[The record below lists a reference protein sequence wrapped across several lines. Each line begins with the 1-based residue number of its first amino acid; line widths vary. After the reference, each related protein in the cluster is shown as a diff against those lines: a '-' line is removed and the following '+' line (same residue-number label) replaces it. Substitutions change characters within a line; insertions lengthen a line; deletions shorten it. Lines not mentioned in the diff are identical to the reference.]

1 MQRIARV
8 AVTIFTLSTSVAH
21 ATGLRVPIENGLGTP
36 GVAAG
41 PALAEDASTGI
52 TNPAGLV
59 RINDYPEFV
68 LAVNPAFTSTNFK
81 GDVAVEP
88 PPIVTPIGDIT
99 TSTYMTGEADAKL
112 NVPLLAIH
120 LSYPLKEWLV
130 YGFSLTNPFG
140 QSVDYPEY
148 AIVAP
153 RVTEA
158 TLITWDISNS
168 FGFQITP
175 EFSVGVGIDAILLDF
190 SAENLYPFALNNKP
204 LTSIF
209 TQNEAAGW
217 SMSWHAGA
225 LYQFNNKHSRVGFN
239 YRPPVTMEGDG
250 RSYSTIDQESLL
262 AGTGGGAVVNKD
274 FEVKFD
280 LPPIYSLAIYH
291 QIMPRLDIALSTE
304 FTQWSYFDEIQFKNV
319 VNTPDFNSPQGYKNT
334 WGYGASAFYQWTQ
347 QFRTSVGLK
356 FDYSPLNPKY
366 ITPDFPDSDVWV
378 LGVSG
383 AYQFNRV
390 VRLEIGYS
398 HSFFQEVEINTYDPV
413 AYTSIT
419 GTGHLYGDVINTQLT
434 INLAPLVKRYDNFN
448 EYVSPPGKPE
458 WPKTDPLSK
467 PSAEANQTEAN
478 SAEEK
483 QAAEESTE
491 EKPTA

>member
-8 AVTIFTLSTSVAH
+8 AVTILTLSTSVAY

-68 LAVNPAFTSTNFK
+68 MAVNPAFTSTNFK
-81 GDVAVEP
+81 GTVDVEP
-88 PPIVTPIGDIT
+88 NGIDALGT
-99 TSTYMTGEADAKL
+99 TNTGNADAKL
-112 NVPLLAIH
+112 NVPLLALH
-120 LSYPLKEWLV
+120 LSFPLKKWLV

-140 QSVDYPEY
+140 QSVDYPENS
-148 AIVAP
+148 IVAP

-190 SAENLYPFALNNKP
+190 SAENLYPITLGP
-204 LTSIF
+204 IPGPSIF

-239 YRPPVTMEGDG
+239 YRPPVEMEGDG
-250 RSYSTIDQESLL
+250 RSYSSFGLESF
-262 AGTGGGAVVNKD
+262 GTGSPLAIDLSPVVNKD
-274 FEVKFD
+274 FTVKFD

-304 FTQWSYFDEIQFKNV
+304 FTQWSYFDEIQFSNV

-390 VRLEIGYS
+390 VRLEVGYS

-413 AYTSIT
+413 AFTQIT
-419 GTGHLYGDVINTQLT
+419 GVGHLYGDVINTQLT
-434 INLAPLVKRYDNFN
+434 INLAPIVKRYDNFN
-448 EYVSPPGKPE
+448 EYVSPPNKPE

-467 PSAEANQTEAN
+467 PAAEANQTEAN
-478 SAEEK
+478 PAEEM
-483 QAAEESTE
+483 QAEEEFAE